1 MAVITLISCH
11 HHLSWC
17 YWALYSF
24 AWRWGCYPLECLVR
38 WMIGRSWRIGRL
50 IGWVFPP
57 LVVIAFL
64 CVVFFECTI
73 NYFVPK
79 SKLDG
84 YISFSLKG
92 DEDVLDLVDIQQ
104 RLFML
109 TRFAHTYTKLN
120 KTIPNANVRFTD
132 SLPSYTF
139 TIRPLHWPGPTKSV
153 RKSLYTILI
162 IIRPLLIAK

>member
-1 MAVITLISCH
+1 MLLSSLLFCLTLGLLPSGVFGALDDRTKLANRTIDRVSFFPSCCHCVPLCCIFRMH
-11 HHLSWC
+11 H
-17 YWALYSF
+17 Y
-24 AWRWGCYPLECLVR
+24 
-38 WMIGRSWRIGRL
+38 
-50 IGWVFPP
+50 
-57 LVVIAFL
+57 
-64 CVVFFECTI
+64 
-73 NYFVPK
+73 YFVPK

-84 YISFSLKG
+84 YISFSLTG

-139 TIRPLHWPGPTKSV
+139 TIRPLHWPRPTKSV
-153 RKSLYTILI
+153 RKSLYTVLI
-162 IIRPLLIAK
+162 IYRPLLIAK